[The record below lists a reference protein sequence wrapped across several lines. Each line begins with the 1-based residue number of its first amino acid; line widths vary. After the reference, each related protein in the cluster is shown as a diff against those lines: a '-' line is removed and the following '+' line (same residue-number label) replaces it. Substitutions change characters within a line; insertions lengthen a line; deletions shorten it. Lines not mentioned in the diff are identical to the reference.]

1 LRNFTI
7 LFFKKGAFTE
17 LRYYASNFDTFK
29 KTVLLIFLFIDGADA
44 IYLVLFSQK
53 FKVKLLF
60 RATGFAN
67 KICLLNKTKW
77 CPNNSSPKLYFHRL
91 NGNQQHPKS
100 ISKQVY
106 FNAMLINLLISA
118 ARSRIIEI
126 T

>member
-1 LRNFTI
+1 MHFLFNFAQTRPWEGTHKENGSENSSLYKYIAFSWEI
-7 LFFKKGAFTE
+7 LQYFFLKKGAFTE

-67 KICLLNKTKW
+67 KIC
-77 CPNNSSPKLYFHRL
+77 
-91 NGNQQHPKS
+91 
-100 ISKQVY
+100 
-106 FNAMLINLLISA
+106 
-118 ARSRIIEI
+118 
-126 T
+126 